1 MSYKKEIDKQV
12 EENFLVENKF
22 NKSIIQNIIH
32 ILCLI
37 LPIAFTFLG
46 YFVSDFIWKFILQ
59 NQNEATEIFKFGVS
73 ICFFCV
79 SGLIVF
85 VTTRNTEHII
95 NIRVS

>member
-1 MSYKKEIDKQV
+1 MNNKNEHDKQV

-22 NKSIIQNIIH
+22 NKSIAKNIIH

-37 LPIAFTFLG
+37 LPVAFTFLG
-46 YFVSDFIWKFILQ
+46 YFVSDFIWNNILQ
-59 NQNEATEIFKFGVS
+59 NQNEPTEIFKFIVS

-79 SGLIVF
+79 SSLIVF